1 MALSTVNDQN
11 CEDWMSRLSPKLW
24 NIPLYNLAIPGS
36 HDTMSYCLDISS
48 PLVRSESQS
57 FRLVDGLFYCL
68 TRPIIYKWTTTQE
81 SDVVEQLNAGIR
93 YFDLRIASKQHDSS
107 GDLYFTH
114 VIYTSAKVLE
124 TMEKIAVWLDSH
136 PKEIV
141 ILACSHFEGL
151 SEKCHERFILNLR
164 RIFGR
169 KLCPSKGSD
178 LTLRGLW
185 TSRYQVLLSYEDEA
199 AARHR
204 ELWPDIP
211 YWWANQRTALG
222 VTTYLDQQR
231 EKGRPEDFFV
241 CGLNLTAERRYIVQ
255 HPCTSLLKISLEN
268 HESLLDWLRQQHPGP
283 SSDSVN
289 IVAGDFVG
297 TAPFCDLVISLNEKL
312 ARPAYMEPVL

>member
-169 KLCPSKGSD
+169 KLCPSKAPGPAV
-178 LTLRGLW
+178 LRGRGRSQTPGTLARH
-185 TSRYQVLLSYEDEA
+185 SVLVGKPAHCPGSHHLPGPAEGEGTPRGLLRVRPEPDGRKALHRAAPLRLPAEDQPGEPRVSAGLAEA
-199 AARHR
+199 AA
-204 ELWPDIP
+204 P
-211 YWWANQRTALG
+211 
-222 VTTYLDQQR
+222 
-231 EKGRPEDFFV
+231 RP
-241 CGLNLTAERRYIVQ
+241 
-255 HPCTSLLKISLEN
+255 
-268 HESLLDWLRQQHPGP
+268 
-283 SSDSVN
+283 
-289 IVAGDFVG
+289 
-297 TAPFCDLVISLNEKL
+297 KL
-312 ARPAYMEPVL
+312 